1 MTNSPILVVE
11 DDPHMQR
18 LLQTQLSMRGF
29 SVNVVATGPE
39 ALDAVAEE
47 EPLLVLLD
55 IRLPDMDGIEVCRRL
70 REWSSV
76 PIILLTAA
84 DQPKTKITA
93 LELGADDYLTKPFHM
108 GELVARIHAV
118 LRRTISRESPI
129 TLIEANGLTI
139 DLAKR
144 EVHGPEG
151 PVHLTRLE
159 FDLLQTLVT
168 HADKVLTYQYLL
180 ETVWGSGYT
189 DNRTVHVHV
198 CNLRRKIERGPFGPR
213 YIIAVP
219 GVGYRFRFNE

>member
-1 MTNSPILVVE
+1 MANRPILIVE

-18 LLQTQLSMRGF
+18 LLQSQLSLRGF
-29 SVNVVATGPE
+29 SVHVLTTGPE
-39 ALDAVAEE
+39 ALDAVIEE

-55 IRLPDMDGIEVCRRL
+55 ISLPDMDGIEVCRRL

-76 PIILLTAA
+76 PIILVTAA

-118 LRRTISRESPI
+118 LRRTTSRESPI
-129 TLIEANGLTI
+129 TLIEANELTI
-139 DLAKR
+139 DLLKR
-144 EVHGPEG
+144 EVLGPEG

-189 DNRTVHVHV
+189 DNRTIHVHV
-198 CNLRRKIERGPFGPR
+198 CNLRRKIEKGPSGPR

-219 GVGYRFRFNE
+219 GVGYRFRLNE